1 MTAGQVV
8 AVVALLAQ
16 MYGVDP
22 ALMDCM
28 VYRESS
34 YNVAA
39 VNGVHTG
46 VMQWNPSTLEW
57 LSEKAAND
65 PLWMHGYMDSG
76 EPVYQIALSAW
87 AVANGFGSHWS
98 VWSSCEG
105 EK

>member
-1 MTAGQVV
+1 MTIAEVIIVVRILAG
-8 AVVALLAQ
+8 L
-16 MYGVDP
+16 YGVSP
-22 ALMDCM
+22 AVMDCIA
-28 VYRESS
+28 RCESD
-34 YNVAA
+34 YNVDAT
-39 VNGVHTG
+39 NGVHVG

-65 PLWMHGYMDSG
+65 PLWMHGYMDSS

>member
-16 MYGVDP
+16 MYGVSP
-22 ALMDCM
+22 AVMDCIA
-28 VYRESS
+28 YREST
-34 YNVAA
+34 YRVDAT
-39 VNGVHTG
+39 NGVHTG
-46 VMQWNPSTLEW
+46 VMQFRPETLEW
-57 LSEKAAND
+57 LGEKASND

>member
-16 MYGVDP
+16 MYGVSPD
-22 ALMDCM
+22 LMDCIA
-28 VYRESS
+28 YRESS
-34 YNVAA
+34 YNASA
-39 VNGVHTG
+39 VNGVCIG
-46 VMQWNPSTLEW
+46 PMQWHPDTLEW
-57 LSEKAAND
+57 LGEKTKKD